1 MFQFSND
8 ILIRFITILWIQI
21 LSKNVLVLGKK
32 GFASFLCFLENIIVM
47 KIISDIIASFTNF
60 AQRKKCPYLE
70 LFWTSFSRIRT
81 KFGEIQT
88 LSTQCWFYKR
98 SFIANKFWVSSWVS
112 DVPSNMTEQRSVK
125 FTLNNTHFFN
135 DCTMTY

>member
-1 MFQFSND
+1 MCFEKFWYKLSV
-8 ILIRFITILWIQI
+8 QI
-21 LSKNVLVLGKK
+21 SSKKILVLGKNS
-32 GFASFLCFLENIIVM
+32 FASFPCFLEKIIEM

-70 LFWTSFSRIRT
+70 FFWTSFSRIRT

-88 LSTQCWFYKR
+88 LSAQCWFYKR

-125 FTLNNTHFFN
+125 FTLNNNHFLN